1 MVIELWMN
9 FIHNWSHDRLP
20 MDGALV
26 GAAGSQN
33 SRKGCPGQVR
43 SGLVRSG
50 QVRSGLVRSGQVR
63 SG

>member
-1 MVIELWMN
+1 LWMN

-50 QVRSGLVRSGQVR
+50 QVRLSQL
-63 SG
+63 